1 MITNVNQLAD
11 LPAMLANG
19 YIYVR
24 KHPTADL
31 FLYNYTARAQYGDM
45 WNEATMTCRGLIT
58 DAAGEIVAR
67 PFRKFFNLEEVKTL
81 PDEPFEVFDKVDG
94 SLGIMYW
101 LDGRPYIATR
111 GRFDSEHAE
120 TANRILA
127 NTNASLLN
135 KDHTYLFEII
145 APEHRI
151 VVDYEDRRALILL
164 AIIKTKTGEEITLD
178 EATREAMASLGFET
192 VYSYGTHLTLEDIL
206 SMQIPDAEGFVIR
219 FASGLRVKV
228 KMEEYKRLHK
238 IITGVTEKD
247 ILVDYLMP
255 GNDMDPLLERVPDEF
270 YHWVKE
276 TVGHFQDRYKSIE
289 RTCNEIFF
297 SVTDTTRKGYATV
310 FTRTRYAPI
319 LFNMLDQKPYDQ
331 LIWKMLLTAKATAT
345 TFRRGEV

>member
-11 LPAMLANG
+11 LQEMLSGG

-31 FLYNYTARAQYGDM
+31 FLYNYTARAQYSDK

-67 PFRKFFNLEEVKTL
+67 PFQKFFNLEEVKTL
-81 PDEPFEVFDKVDG
+81 PTGPFEVFDKVDG

-111 GRFDSEHAE
+111 GRFDSEQAE

-127 NTNASLLN
+127 DTKASLLN

-151 VVDYEDRRALILL
+151 VVDYEDRRELILL
-164 AIIKTKTGEEITLD
+164 AIIKTKTGEEIPLTD
-178 EATREAMASLGFET
+178 TTRRLMENLGIQT
-192 VYSYGTHLTLEDIL
+192 VYSYGSRLTLEDIR

-255 GNDMDPLLERVPDEF
+255 GNDLDPLFERVPDEF
-270 YHWVKE
+270 YRWVKA
-276 TVGHFQDRYKSIE
+276 TVASFQARYESIE
-289 RTCNEIFF
+289 TTCNEIFF
-297 SVTDTTRKGYATV
+297 SVTDTTRKGYADV

-331 LIWKMLLTAKATAT
+331 LIWKVLLAATMKTTA
-345 TFRRGEV
+345 FRRDDV